1 MKRKYL
7 KWAMPFIVV
16 LFIMIVP
23 IITRTIN
30 NDIAYQTAQDVKAI
44 ALPDKT
50 EYVEMFSAAG
60 KLVGNGN
67 GMQYLGG
74 ILIKSELPIDSIR
87 AYYSQYASNEWEYL
101 VDKQEG
107 NYIRFVEHG
116 EVSLHTNVDGDNFY
130 IVYSWGQSNS
140 FLTEFDARGH

>member
-101 VDKQEG
+101 VDKQNG
-107 NYIRFVEHG
+107 NYIQFIEHG
-116 EVSLHTNVDGDNFY
+116 EVPLQTNVDGDNFY

-140 FLTEFDARGH
+140 FLTEFDTRGH

>member
-1 MKRKYL
+1 MKRKCL
-7 KWAMPFIVV
+7 KWAIPLIIVLLIAIVPFIA
-16 LFIMIVP
+16 P
-23 IITRTIN
+23 TIN

-87 AYYSQYASNEWEYL
+87 SYYSQYASNEWEYL
-101 VDKQEG
+101 VDKQDG
-107 NYIRFVEHG
+107 NYIQFIEHG

>member
-1 MKRKYL
+1 
-7 KWAMPFIVV
+7 MPFIVV

-87 AYYSQYASNEWEYL
+87 SYYSQYASNEWEYL

-140 FLTEFDARGH
+140 FLTEFDTRGH